1 MAKKGVVIFDGEDMF
16 INPKKAIYSKTR
28 GEARNASFMS
38 ARGDDGP
45 GEEESPSDDGPMGR
59 ERIMREG
66 TSGGGSQA
74 PSAPP
79 ATAPPIVDEPIAQ
92 QIQAP
97 AQKKTAVE
105 PDTITIKG
113 PIAEIPTI
121 VVPPILPP
129 NYIAPTPDVPTRPTP
144 PQRPGSGLDDDFIAK
159 RPGDDGSGGRYSG
172 PDNNPGLNTTPIYTI
187 DDGTPAKQVIDTPR
201 YVAPVPVLP
210 AAPTPPPAIVI
221 PDPMGGGG
229 SPLLGKDPEIPKIN
243 CPTGFTLSLT
253 TGRCIPI
260 PVEVDD
266 IIVGPGSGA
275 PGTPRVDPCA
285 FPPVTPLVA
294 NHEWKKTGDCTWEQI
309 PIPSTS
315 TTDTTTTKKD
325 EILTPATDP
334 CAGLRKPQL
343 AQPPAGQK
351 WVQDKK
357 TCLYELVDD
366 GTGVA
371 DKVEETTT
379 TSSTTT
385 TTTKKSKNCNPP
397 IYAAPKFYKWVDKG
411 NCTFELAVDTTQVPN
426 PSPAPVLP
434 AVNGQPIININLP
447 TGGLGTVPTTP
458 TTAPTV
464 ELPVSDSGGASGGGG
479 GGGTPFP
486 EEPAPVV
493 EEAPK
498 KNYFWWYVGGALAVY
513 LLIKRKK
520 SQ

>member
-74 PSAPP
+74 PSTPPTLAP
-79 ATAPPIVDEPIAQ
+79 TIVDEPIAQ
-92 QIQAP
+92 QIQAL
-97 AQKKTAVE
+97 AEKKTAVE

-144 PQRPGSGLDDDFIAK
+144 PGRTDPVSGIRYKGDEPEPGA
-159 RPGDDGSGGRYSG
+159 
-172 PDNNPGLNTTPIYTI
+172 TPIFTI

-210 AAPTPPPAIVI
+210 AAPTPPAAIVI

-229 SPLLGKDPEIPKIN
+229 SPLLGKDPEVPKVD
-243 CPTGFTLSLT
+243 CPAGFTLSLT

-275 PGTPRVDPCA
+275 PATPRVDPCA

-315 TTDTTTTKKD
+315 TTDTTTTKS
-325 EILTPATDP
+325 TSTTD
-334 CAGLRKPQL
+334 
-343 AQPPAGQK
+343 
-351 WVQDKK
+351 
-357 TCLYELVDD
+357 
-366 GTGVA
+366 
-371 DKVEETTT
+371 TTT
-379 TSSTTT
+379 TKSTSTTDTTTTKSTSTTDT

-411 NCTFELAVDTTQVPN
+411 NCTFELAIDNTQIKDAA
-426 PSPAPVLP
+426 PAPVLP
-434 AVNGQPIININLP
+434 AAAGQPIINITLP
-447 TGGLGTVPTTP
+447 TGGLGTLPTTS
-458 TTAPTV
+458 TTVQTTTKSL
-464 ELPVSDSGGASGGGG
+464 LPLGEDTGDGGAGG

-486 EEPAPVV
+486 EEPAPIV

>member
-45 GEEESPSDDGPMGR
+45 AEEESPSDDAPMGR

-74 PSAPP
+74 PSAPS

-97 AQKKTAVE
+97 AQNRTEVE

-121 VVPPILPP
+121 VIPPILPP
-129 NYIAPTPDVPTRPTP
+129 NYVAPVPDVPTRPTP
-144 PQRPGSGLDDDFIAK
+144 PQRPGKNEDEP
-159 RPGDDGSGGRYSG
+159 RVGDDGGRYSG
-172 PDNNPGLNTTPIYTI
+172 GDTSTNPPLYTI
-187 DDGTPAKQVIDTPR
+187 DDGTPAKQIIDTPR
-201 YVAPVPVLP
+201 YVAPVPELP
-210 AAPTPPPAIVI
+210 AAPVVAKPPAAIVI

-243 CPTGFTLSLT
+243 CPAGFTLSEA
-253 TGRCIPI
+253 TGRCIAI
-260 PVEVDD
+260 PKDD
-266 IIVGPGSGA
+266 EYVGPGSGA

-285 FPPVTPLVA
+285 FPPTTPLVA

-309 PIPSTS
+309 PKSTS
-315 TTDTTTTKKD
+315 TTDTTTTKS
-325 EILTPATDP
+325 TSTTD
-334 CAGLRKPQL
+334 
-343 AQPPAGQK
+343 
-351 WVQDKK
+351 
-357 TCLYELVDD
+357 
-366 GTGVA
+366 
-371 DKVEETTT
+371 TTT
-379 TSSTTT
+379 TKSTSTTDTTTTKSTSTTDT

-397 IYAAPKFYKWVDKG
+397 IYAAPKYYKWVDKG
-411 NCTFELAVDTTQVPN
+411 NCTFELAVDDTQLPN

-434 AVNGQPIININLP
+434 AVNGQPIFNITLP
-447 TGGLGTVPTTP
+447 TGGLGTLPTTS
-458 TTAPTV
+458 TTVQTTTKSL
-464 ELPVSDSGGASGGGG
+464 LPKGEDTGGDAGGGGG

-486 EEPAPVV
+486 EEPAPLG

>member
-45 GEEESPSDDGPMGR
+45 AEEESPSGDGPMGK

-79 ATAPPIVDEPIAQ
+79 ASAPPIVNEPTIQ
-92 QIQAP
+92 QIQAEP
-97 AQKKTAVE
+97 QRKTAVE

-129 NYIAPTPDVPTRPTP
+129 NYVAPTPDLPTRPTP
-144 PQRPGSGLDDDFIAK
+144 PQRPGGRDAIDPIT
-159 RPGDDGSGGRYSG
+159 GGRYSG
-172 PDNNPGLNTTPIYTI
+172 DENNPGSNQPPLFTI
-187 DDGTPAKQVIDTPR
+187 DDGTPPKQNIDTPR
-201 YVAPVPVLP
+201 YVAPVPDLPSVP
-210 AAPTPPPAIVI
+210 AAPVPPPAIVT

-229 SPLLGKDPEIPKIN
+229 SPVMGGPEIPTIN
-243 CPTGFTLSLT
+243 CPTGFILNAD
-253 TGRCIPI
+253 TGRCVPT
-260 PVEVDD
+260 
-266 IIVGPGSGA
+266 
-275 PGTPRVDPCA
+275 PGTSTTDTITTKKDPCA

-315 TTDTTTTKKD
+315 TTDTTTTKS
-325 EILTPATDP
+325 TSTDP
-334 CAGLRKPQL
+334 CAGLAKPQL

-351 WVQDKK
+351 WVRKAD
-357 TCLYELVDD
+357 CSYELVDD
-366 GTGVA
+366 PNSKP
-371 DKVEETTT
+371 DNIPDTT

-385 TTTKKSKNCNPP
+385 TTTKKSVNCNPP
-397 IYAAPKFYKWVDKG
+397 IYAPPKFYKWVDKG
-411 NCTFELAVDTTQVPN
+411 NCTFELAVDEKQVPN

-434 AVNGQPIININLP
+434 PTPGQPIININIP
-447 TGGLGTVPTTP
+447 GGGVGTVPTLP
-458 TTAPTV
+458 TTPKLS
-464 ELPVSDSGGASGGGG
+464 EPMPSGDAGGGGGG

-486 EEPAPVV
+486 EEPAPIV
-493 EEAPK
+493 EAPK
-498 KNYFWWYVGGALAVY
+498 KNYFWWYVGGALALY
-513 LLIKRKK
+513 LILKRKK
-520 SQ
+520 TQ

>member
-66 TSGGGSQA
+66 TSGGGAQA

-79 ATAPPIVDEPIAQ
+79 TITPSIVDEPVAQ
-92 QIQAP
+92 QIQAQ
-97 AQKKTAVE
+97 AQKRTEVE

-121 VVPPILPP
+121 VIPPILPP
-129 NYIAPTPDVPTRPTP
+129 NYVAPVPDVPTRPTP
-144 PQRPGSGLDDDFIAK
+144 PQRPGRNEDEP
-159 RPGDDGSGGRYSG
+159 RVGDDGGRYSG
-172 PDNNPGLNTTPIYTI
+172 GGTSTNPPLYTI
-187 DDGTPAKQVIDTPR
+187 DDGTPAKQIIDTPR
-201 YVAPVPVLP
+201 YVAPVPELP
-210 AAPTPPPAIVI
+210 AAPVVAKPPAAIVI

-229 SPLLGKDPEIPKIN
+229 SPLLGKDPEIPRIN
-243 CPTGFTLSLT
+243 CPDGFTLSEA

-260 PVEVDD
+260 IKDD
-266 IIVGPGSGA
+266 EYVGPGSNA

-285 FPPVTPLVA
+285 FPPLIPLIA

-309 PIPSTS
+309 PTSTS
-315 TTDTTTTKKD
+315 TIDTTTTKSTSIIDTTTTKS
-325 EILTPATDP
+325 TSTDP
-334 CAGLRKPQL
+334 CAGLQEPQL

-397 IYAAPKFYKWVDKG
+397 IYAPPKYYKWVDKG

-426 PSPAPVLP
+426 PSPAPTLP
-434 AVNGQPIININLP
+434 ATPGQPIININLP

-458 TTAPTV
+458 TKP
-464 ELPVSDSGGASGGGG
+464 EQMPSGGDAGGGGG

>member
-1 MAKKGVVIFDGEDMF
+1 MAKKGVVVFDGEDMF

-45 GEEESPSDDGPMGR
+45 AEEESPGGDGPMGK

-66 TSGGGSQA
+66 TSGGGAQA

-79 ATAPPIVDEPIAQ
+79 TLAPTIVDEPITQ
-92 QIQAP
+92 QIQAET
-97 AQKKTAVE
+97 QRRTAIE

-129 NYIAPTPDVPTRPTP
+129 DYIAPTPTP
-144 PQRPGSGLDDDFIAK
+144 PRRPSPPERTDPISGIK
-159 RPGDDGSGGRYSG
+159 YKGEEPEPGA
-172 PDNNPGLNTTPIYTI
+172 TPIFTI
-187 DDGTPAKQVIDTPR
+187 DDGSPVKPVIDTPR
-201 YVAPVPVLP
+201 YVAPVPDLPSVP
-210 AAPTPPPAIVI
+210 AAPVPPAAIVI

-229 SPLLGKDPEIPKIN
+229 SPLLGKDPEIPKVN

-315 TTDTTTTKKD
+315 TPTDTTTKKD

-334 CAGLRKPQL
+334 CAGIPKPQL

-366 GTGVA
+366 GTSVA

-411 NCTFELAVDTTQVPN
+411 NCTFELAVDTTQFPN
-426 PSPAPVLP
+426 AAPAPVLP
-434 AVNGQPIININLP
+434 ATAGQPIINFNLP
-447 TGGLGTVPTTP
+447 SGGLGTVPTTP
-458 TTAPTV
+458 TTPLAP
-464 ELPVSDSGGASGGGG
+464 EPMPIGGDAGGGGG

-486 EEPAPVV
+486 EEPAPIVA
-493 EEAPK
+493 EAPK
-498 KNYFWWYVGGALAVY
+498 KNYFWWYVGGALALY
-513 LLIKRKK
+513 IILKRKK
-520 SQ
+520 TQ

>member
-38 ARGDDGP
+38 ARGDDSP
-45 GEEESPSDDGPMGR
+45 GEEESPSDDGNMGK

-79 ATAPPIVDEPIAQ
+79 AKAPPIVDEPIAQ

-97 AQKKTAVE
+97 AEKKTTVE

-144 PQRPGSGLDDDFIAK
+144 PQRPGSPERTDPVSGIRYKGDEPE
-159 RPGDDGSGGRYSG
+159 PGA
-172 PDNNPGLNTTPIYTI
+172 TPIFTI
-187 DDGTPAKQVIDTPR
+187 DDGTPAKPIIDTPR

-210 AAPTPPPAIVI
+210 GTPTTPTPPAAKII
-221 PDPMGGGG
+221 GDPLGGGG
-229 SPLLGKDPEIPKIN
+229 SPVLGRDPEVPRVT
-243 CPTGFTLSLT
+243 CPTGFILNAD
-253 TGRCIPI
+253 TGRCVP
-260 PVEVDD
+260 
-266 IIVGPGSGA
+266 
-275 PGTPRVDPCA
+275 TPSV
-285 FPPVTPLVA
+285 
-294 NHEWKKTGDCTWEQI
+294 I
-309 PIPSTS
+309 
-315 TTDTTTTKKD
+315 DTTPPY
-325 EILTPATDP
+325 TPPEKQDP
-334 CAGLRKPQL
+334 CAGLPKPQL
-343 AQPPAGQK
+343 APPRAGFK
-351 WVQDKK
+351 WVRKAD
-357 TCLYELVDD
+357 CSYELVDD
-366 GTGVA
+366 GTGEGASDEILTPATTSSTTTTTTKAA
-371 DKVEETTT
+371 DKKDEETT

-464 ELPVSDSGGASGGGG
+464 ELPVNDSGGASGGGG

-486 EEPAPVV
+486 EEPAPMV
-493 EEAPK
+493 EEPPK
-498 KNYFWWYVGGALAVY
+498 KNYFWLYVGGALALY
-513 LLIKRKK
+513 LILKRKK
-520 SQ
+520 TQ

>member
-38 ARGDDGP
+38 ARGDDSP
-45 GEEESPSDDGPMGR
+45 GEEESPSDDGNMGK

-79 ATAPPIVDEPIAQ
+79 AKAPPIVDEPIAQ

-97 AQKKTAVE
+97 AEKKTTVE

-129 NYIAPTPDVPTRPTP
+129 NYIAPTPDVPTRPIP
-144 PQRPGSGLDDDFIAK
+144 PQRPGSPERTDPVSGIRYKGDEPE
-159 RPGDDGSGGRYSG
+159 PGA
-172 PDNNPGLNTTPIYTI
+172 TPIFTI
-187 DDGTPAKQVIDTPR
+187 DDGTPAKPVIDTPR

-210 AAPTPPPAIVI
+210 GTPTIITPPAAKII
-221 PDPMGGGG
+221 GDPLGGGG
-229 SPLLGKDPEIPKIN
+229 SPILGKDPEVPRDS
-243 CPTGFTLSLT
+243 CPTGFLLNAD
-253 TGRCIPI
+253 TGKCVPT
-260 PVEVDD
+260 
-266 IIVGPGSGA
+266 PGA
-275 PGTPRVDPCA
+275 DPCEGVA
-285 FPPVTPLVA
+285 KPKLAPPR
-294 NHEWKKTGDCTWEQI
+294 
-309 PIPSTS
+309 
-315 TTDTTTTKKD
+315 
-325 EILTPATDP
+325 
-334 CAGLRKPQL
+334 AGF
-343 AQPPAGQK
+343 K
-351 WVQDKK
+351 WVRKAD
-357 TCLYELVDD
+357 CSYELVDD
-366 GTGVA
+366 GTGEGASDEILTPATTSSTTTTTTKAA
-371 DKVEETTT
+371 DKKDVETT

-411 NCTFELAVDTTQVPN
+411 NCTFELAIDDTQIKDAA
-426 PSPAPVLP
+426 PAPVLP
-434 AVNGQPIININLP
+434 AAAGQPIININLP
-447 TGGLGTVPTTP
+447 TGGLGTMPTTS
-458 TTAPTV
+458 TTVQTTTKSL
-464 ELPVSDSGGASGGGG
+464 LPIGEDTGGGAGGGG

-486 EEPAPVV
+486 EEPVPVG

-520 SQ
+520 TQ

>member
-38 ARGDDGP
+38 ARGDDSP
-45 GEEESPSDDGPMGR
+45 GEEESPSDDGNMGK

-79 ATAPPIVDEPIAQ
+79 AKAPPIVDEPIAQ

-97 AQKKTAVE
+97 AEKKTTVE
-105 PDTITIKG
+105 PDTILIKS

-144 PQRPGSGLDDDFIAK
+144 PQRPGSPERTDPVSGIRYKGDEPE
-159 RPGDDGSGGRYSG
+159 PGA
-172 PDNNPGLNTTPIYTI
+172 TPIFTI
-187 DDGTPAKQVIDTPR
+187 DDGTPAKPVIDTPR

-210 AAPTPPPAIVI
+210 GTPTIITPPAAKII
-221 PDPMGGGG
+221 GDPLGGGG
-229 SPLLGKDPEIPKIN
+229 SPILGRDPEVPKDS
-243 CPTGFTLSLT
+243 CPTGFIL
-253 TGRCIPI
+253 
-260 PVEVDD
+260 
-266 IIVGPGSGA
+266 
-275 PGTPRVDPCA
+275 
-285 FPPVTPLVA
+285 
-294 NHEWKKTGDCTWEQI
+294 N
-309 PIPSTS
+309 
-315 TTDTTTTKKD
+315 TDTGKCVP
-325 EILTPATDP
+325 TPGADP
-334 CAGLRKPQL
+334 CAGFPKPQL
-343 AQPPAGQK
+343 ARPRAGFK
-351 WVQDKK
+351 WVRKAD
-357 TCLYELVDD
+357 CSYELVDD
-366 GTGVA
+366 GTGEGASDEILTPATTSSTTTTTTKPA
-371 DKVEETTT
+371 DKVDENCPNSIPRQIGGVGCPSGYEPCPSDLSKCIPIGASPT
-379 TSSTTT
+379 TSTTTT

-397 IYAAPKFYKWVDKG
+397 IYAAPKYYKWVDKG
-411 NCTFELAVDTTQVPN
+411 NCTFELAVDDTQIKDAA
-426 PSPAPVLP
+426 PAPVLP
-434 AVNGQPIININLP
+434 AAAGQPIININLP
-447 TGGLGTVPTTP
+447 TGGLGTVPTTSTIVQ
-458 TTAPTV
+458 TTTLAKP
-464 ELPVSDSGGASGGGG
+464 SGGGSGG